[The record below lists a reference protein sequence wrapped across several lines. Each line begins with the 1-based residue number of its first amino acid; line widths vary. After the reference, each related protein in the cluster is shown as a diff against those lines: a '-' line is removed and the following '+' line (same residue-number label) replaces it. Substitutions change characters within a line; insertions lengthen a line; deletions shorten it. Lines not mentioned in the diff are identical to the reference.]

1 MTSKYTKISIYFP
14 EDFEHELEMFKLY
27 MFTDKNINI
36 NQKYEGAK
44 LFSLAIRYLIKEYNN
59 YRRRLEKK
67 EQEKEQ
73 KKENQLNPGD
83 PSNAQTNSNQDS

>member
-1 MTSKYTKISIYFP
+1 MTSKYTNISIYFP

-27 MFTDKNINI
+27 MFTDKNINV

-44 LFSLAIRYLIKEYNN
+44 LFSLDIRYLIKEYNN
-59 YRRRLEKK
+59 YRRRLDEK
-67 EQEKEQ
+67 EKEQ
-73 KKENQLNPGD
+73 KKENQLNQGD